1 MTDLLD
7 LPDLLPALA
16 PGEVPADP
24 TRLLPAPEVLVD
36 ALSRAAPGAGL
47 VPVLSELGCP
57 AVDLLATPAAARAGL
72 LAARIGRAFTHHELR
87 VRLPM
92 PVELAP
98 EVAVWAGGTVPTWQ
112 DGVLAE
118 PKYFSFFQ
126 DDPHSPFNPNHRAK
140 WRSHELLHGVA
151 GWCWHPGL
159 TRFELYLGGRLA
171 ELVPIIHWYG
181 LDELFRPHC
190 ARHVGQPPS
199 RELCRDCEAAGQRP
213 FWEVD
218 RAALRGEALETAARA
233 SEHLATEWAAC
244 LDELERGRPVRTPRP
259 GLDASSDAEGYLLGH
274 WNRLTAW
281 SFGAWVERF
290 CVAGVDH
297 ETDAVALAARV
308 ARTCHDLCSGP
319 ISVDPARM
327 RRLRARKALQDLGY
341 RALLLLEH
349 AGEGPAEDALLPEID
364 ALAEVAEGLRTGGGP
379 EDATR
384 AMGRLLAAADAASA
398 HLPGELLGTLGAMGL
413 RWLAAEAQVDAGLDQ
428 VLDGL
433 ADALPDSW
441 AAMREPEDTA
451 WRFVASP
458 AFDRAG
464 SLGARF
470 ADWWAEEG
478 GADADL
484 VALEALVRDLPRRD
498 DEAEL
503 FAVVP
508 DAPVPPGQGV
518 CRHNSTLRRAW
529 LAEDVLDPEDL
540 EGCDRGDDQGR
551 VEVAVAWLA
560 GEPRVLVLDEALAA
574 ALEDVAEGR
583 LAQAQPLARLIDA
596 GLVVTWPAPSG
607 VAQAALA

>member
-1 MTDLLD
+1 MAHLLD
-7 LPDLLPALA
+7 LPDLLPPLA
-16 PGEVPADP
+16 PGEVPTDP
-24 TRLLPAPEVLVD
+24 GRLLPRPEPLVD
-36 ALSRAAPGAGL
+36 ALIAARPGPGL
-47 VPVLSELGCP
+47 EPILGELGCP
-57 AVDLLATPAAARAGL
+57 TVDLLATPAAARAGL
-72 LAARIGRAFTHHELR
+72 LAARVGRAFTHHELR

-92 PVELAP
+92 PEGLEP
-98 EVAVWAGGTVPTWQ
+98 EVAVWAGGTVPAWR
-112 DGVLAE
+112 DGVLEE

-181 LDELFRPHC
+181 LDELLRPRC
-190 ARHVGQPPS
+190 ARHADQPPT

-218 RAALRGEALETAARA
+218 RAALREEALRTAAGA
-233 SEHLATEWAAC
+233 AEHLATEWAAC
-244 LDELERGRPVRTPRP
+244 LHELERGERVRTPRP

-297 ETDAVALAARV
+297 EPDPAALAARV
-308 ARTCHDLCSGP
+308 ARTCHDLCSGA
-319 ISVDPARM
+319 IEVDLSTL

-349 AGEGPAEDALLPEID
+349 AGEGPGEDALLPEID
-364 ALAEVAEGLRTGGGP
+364 ALAEVAERLRHGGGP
-379 EDATR
+379 EEATR
-384 AMGRLLAAADAASA
+384 AMGRLLAASDAAAA
-398 HLPGELLGTLGAMGL
+398 HLPGELLGALGALGT
-413 RWLAAEAQVDAGLDQ
+413 RWLSAEAQVDAGLDQ
-428 VLDGL
+428 VLEGL

-464 SLGARF
+464 SLGRRF
-470 ADWWAEEG
+470 AAWWEEEG

-508 DAPVPPGQGV
+508 EAPVEPGEGV
-518 CRHNSTLRRAW
+518 CRWNHTLRRSW
-529 LAEDVLDPEDL
+529 LAADVLDPEDL
-540 EGCDRGDDQGR
+540 EGCDRWDEQGR
-551 VEVAVAWLA
+551 VEVAVAWLS
-560 GEPRVLVLDEALAA
+560 GEPRVLVLDQALAD
-574 ALEDVAEGR
+574 ALEAVAEGR
-583 LAQAQPLARLIDA
+583 AADPASWSRLVDA
-596 GLVVTWPAPSG
+596 GLVVTWPAPRY
-607 VAQAALA
+607 ARA